1 MSKMWNVTLKDLIKI
16 FCLTCEMN
24 SEFLLVLQDI
34 ARFWL
39 AYTEEYADHKY
50 AKNIVWKIIYEN

>member
-1 MSKMWNVTLKDLIKI
+1 
-16 FCLTCEMN
+16 MN